1 MTFDPTE
8 YIKGIQQLLISDKK
22 RIAFLCGAGTSVAK
36 KNGNTIT
43 APTVKGLTDYVVTKL
58 REDPQYSAAIDEII
72 TEITEDKF
80 HIESFLS
87 NVEEK
92 KNIIGQGT
100 LNGLNKQQFTELAD
114 QIKQLIHDQVSIHT
128 RIKPADY
135 DNMVHNDF
143 ARWVIKADRQYPVEV
158 FTTNYDYLFELGFEN
173 NDVPY
178 FDGFTGSYQPFF
190 QAELT
195 DDFRYLPKQT
205 KLWKIHGS
213 LGWSEDDKKRV
224 IRTASGKNDI
234 MIYPSISKYEHSK
247 KMPYTALMDR
257 LCNYL
262 KQPDSVLFVCGYS
275 FGDEHI
281 NERILSGLRSEST
294 SHVYVFYY
302 DIVWE
307 ENNKTY
313 SFTEDCPLAQLALSN
328 TRVSVLAC
336 RNAVLGGRYGQW
348 RLKREPDVSEKA
360 NISLYFVE
368 DEAEDSTAPAGEEQS
383 GNEIW
388 TGEGELIL
396 PDFAKLVAFLQSMIY
411 S

>member
-22 RIAFLCGAGTSVAK
+22 RIAFLCGAGTSVAR
-36 KNGNTIT
+36 KNRDTIT

-58 REDPQYSAAIDEII
+58 RKDPQYSAAIDEII

-92 KNIIGQGT
+92 KNIIGQGI
-100 LNGLNKQQFTELAD
+100 LNGLNKQQFTDLAD
-114 QIKQLIHDQVSIHT
+114 QIKQLIHAQVNIHT

-178 FDGFTGSYQPFF
+178 FDGFTGSYHPFF

-195 DDFRYLPKQT
+195 DDFKYLPKQT

-224 IRTASGKNDI
+224 IRTASGNNDI

-307 ENNKTY
+307 GNNKTY

-328 TRVSVLAC
+328 TRVSVLAS

-348 RLKREPDVSEKA
+348 RLKREPDASEKA
-360 NISLYFVE
+360 NISLYFAE
-368 DEAEDSTAPAGEEQS
+368 DKAEDSTASVGEEQAGS
-383 GNEIW
+383 EIW

>member
-1 MTFDPTE
+1 MIFDPTE

-22 RIAFLCGAGTSVAK
+22 RIAFLCGAGTSVTK

-72 TEITEDKF
+72 TEITKDKF

-114 QIKQLIHDQVSIHT
+114 QIKQLIHDQVSIHI

-224 IRTASGKNDI
+224 IRTASGNNDI

-368 DEAEDSTAPAGEEQS
+368 DEAEDSMAPAGEEQS